1 MQTNAPRTWET
12 ARRDPSSPLWA
23 YSPHISRPTEDSNI
37 RLYSTARI
45 GEDRDRQNSASS
57 WLLPGSLIKKGK

>member
-1 MQTNAPRTWET
+1 MQTNALRTWET

-45 GEDRDRQNSASS
+45 GEDRDRQDSASS